1 MDLIVYDG
9 VCVLCSRSIRFV
21 AAHDRAAR
29 FRFVPL
35 QSAYG
40 RQLAERHGISVEAPD
55 TFVAIIDGAASFR
68 SQAWL
73 NIMARLPGFGW
84 TGILRIV
91 PRPLRDAAYD
101 LIARNRYHWFGRT
114 DRCER
119 PPPDLAARV
128 IEDIPPTAPAKP

>member
-21 AAHDRAAR
+21 TAHDPAAR

-35 QSAYG
+35 QSPYG
-40 RQLAERHGISVEAPD
+40 RQLAERYDICVDAPD
-55 TFVAIIDGAASFR
+55 TFVAVIDGAAAFR

-73 NIMARLPGFGW
+73 NVMTRLPGYGW
-84 TGILRIV
+84 TGILRVV
-91 PRPLRDAAYD
+91 PQRLRDAVYD
-101 LIARNRYHWFGRT
+101 LVARNRYRWFGRT

-128 IEDIPPTAPAKP
+128 IEDIPASEPAR